1 MKKRLV
7 VLSDSKDPYTNHAIE
22 EILFTSYD
30 GYEQILF
37 LWVNDKT
44 VVFGR
49 NQNPWR
55 EIDVAYAKEH
65 DVKLVRRLSGGRT
78 VYHDTGNLNYS
89 FIENHRIYDEAGHFQ
104 MIQNAVK
111 KVGIGL
117 EVSPRKDLSIKGDKV
132 SGSAFYMKGMRRLH
146 HGTLLID
153 ADLEILWKC
162 LKVKDENYKQRF
174 TETRSIESVGSPV
187 SNLNHFVEDLKVKDV
202 MNAIIDTFY
211 EANTYEVDHLS
222 IQDVTQANEQQ
233 FLKFK
238 NRHMSWEWVFGE
250 TPDFTYRDAHGKVY
264 EISRG
269 ALKPEG
275 NINSIF

>member
-1 MKKRLV
+1 MKKRLI

-30 GYEQILF
+30 DYEQILF
-37 LWVNDKT
+37 LWVNDRT

-55 EIDVAYAKEH
+55 EIDVDYAIAH
-65 DVKLVRRLSGGRT
+65 DIKLVRRLSGGGT
-78 VYHDTGNLNYS
+78 VYHDTGNLNFS
-89 FIENHRIYDEAGHFQ
+89 FIENHRIYNESGHFQ
-104 MIQNAVK
+104 LIQDAIK
-111 KVGIGL
+111 KYGISL
-117 EVSPRKDLSIKGDKV
+117 DISPRKDLSLNGEKI
-132 SGSAFYMKGMRRLH
+132 SGSAFYLKGMRRIH
-146 HGTLLID
+146 HGTLLVN
-153 ADLEILWKC
+153 ADLDILWKC
-162 LKVKDENYKQRF
+162 LKVKDENFKQRF

-187 SNLNHFVEDLKVKDV
+187 VNLSHYIADLSVKDV

-211 EANTYEVDHLS
+211 ESNTYEVDHLS
-222 IQDVTQANEQQ
+222 IQEVAQTNEKQ
-233 FLKFK
+233 FQKNK
-238 NRHMSWEWVFGE
+238 NRHTSWDWIFGE
-250 TPDFTYRDAHGKVY
+250 TPDFTYRDIQGKVY